1 MPDRHQYTAQDA
13 LDLVL
18 ERSPELLEGKTSSI
32 PGYRAALKR
41 FTKTPVKDIITSDL
55 SKIPL
60 TREFID
66 HFFERL
72 NKDSPPQSTQERKT
86 RSDWQSRLRTI
97 CRRLEGV
104 PVVRSTPA
112 WDSFLGH
119 IRDVGEKRTYS
130 EEALIPITST
140 FRAIAVE
147 AGIEPHEMTR
157 DWLTGAIKGATKKRR
172 DSLKSGLK
180 LLDDLWPDLPE
191 RQRPPEPFGSIRITS
206 EKRRSLPLPP
216 RVTAELETY
225 LASRVVGDTA
235 QGFTRAVSVKKGID
249 PKQSTNIYR
258 QAVGWLYDS
267 LCVVGELDPDAD
279 IGLNDLANLEWLSK
293 TAFEAL
299 SEIEAD
305 AGTPRTFPW
314 KPIEPETIYN
324 RTGSLIT
331 IFKSTVPDFDIGHI
345 EIFDPTKKNLVKK
358 NPEGLRK
365 ILSSHCSDEMTDEHR
380 AFCRVLVTNEEKQ
393 HLFLNMHMICWEQ
406 AQSRWKTYVQQTQHE
421 KNKTINLCVLATM
434 LALVVNIPFR
444 ARTVCEMVL
453 EGSQSDLSLPKDAK
467 KIAFHVAPARMKT
480 RERFDADVEDDK
492 LSKPR
497 KILEW
502 FIAGP
507 RKELLRKPKLLPE
520 ANRRPERL
528 FCGIGE
534 ARYNRILGSWTEDVG
549 MRMTTHLFRHS
560 LASFLINC
568 CDVPVA
574 DAARMLG
581 NSIAVAERRYVF
593 LDVIKRRS
601 NTLKMVA
608 DHRQHLTDM
617 HHPGRRRKI

>member
-1 MPDRHQYTAQDA
+1 MFDHHQYTAQDA
-13 LDLVL
+13 LDLVM
-18 ERSPELLEGKTSSI
+18 EGSPELLEGKTSSI
-32 PGYRAALKR
+32 AGYRAALKR
-41 FTKTPVKDIITSDL
+41 FTKTSVKGIITSDL

-60 TREFID
+60 TMVFID

-72 NKDSPPQSTQERKT
+72 NNDIPPHSKNEKKSRG
-86 RSDWQSRLRTI
+86 DWQSRLHTI

-112 WDSFLGH
+112 WTSFLDH
-119 IRDVGEKRTYS
+119 VRDVGEKRKYS
-130 EEALIPITST
+130 EEALIPVTST
-140 FRAIAVE
+140 FRAVAVE
-147 AGIEPHEMTR
+147 ASVEPNEMTR
-157 DWLTGAIKGATKKRR
+157 DWLMGVMKGATKKRR
-172 DSLKSGLK
+172 ASLKSGIK

-191 RQRPPEPFGSIRITS
+191 HQRPPEPFGSIRITS

-216 RVTAELETY
+216 RVTAELEAY
-225 LASRVVGDTA
+225 LASRIVGDTA
-235 QGFTRAVSVKKGID
+235 QGFTRAVSVKKGIN

-267 LCVVGELDPDAD
+267 LCIVRELDPDAD

-324 RTGSLIT
+324 RTGSLIA
-331 IFKSTVPDFDIGHI
+331 IFESTVPDFNIGHI
-345 EIFDPTKKNLVKK
+345 EIFDPTKKKVVKK
-358 NPEGLRK
+358 NAEGLRK
-365 ILSSHCSDEMTDEHR
+365 ILSGHCSDEMTDEHR
-380 AFCRVLVTNEEKQ
+380 AFCRALVTNEEKQ

-406 AQSRWKTYVQQTQHE
+406 AQSRWQTYDQQIQHE
-421 KNKTINLCVLATM
+421 KNQTINLCVLAAI

-453 EGSQSDLSLPKDAK
+453 EGSQADLSLPKGTK

-480 RERFDADVEDDK
+480 KARFDADVEDDRI
-492 LSKPR
+492 SKPR
-497 KILEW
+497 KILDW

-507 RKELLRKPKLLPE
+507 RKELLRNPKLLPE

-534 ARYNRILGSWTEDVG
+534 ARYNRILGAWTEDVG
-549 MRMTTHLFRHS
+549 MLMTTHMFRHA

-601 NTLKMVA
+601 NTLKKVA
-608 DHRQHLTDM
+608 DHRKHLTDL
-617 HHPGRRRKI
+617 HHPGRRRKR

>member
-1 MPDRHQYTAQDA
+1 MLDHHQYTAQDA

-18 ERSPELLEGKTSSI
+18 EGSPQLLEGKTSSI

-41 FTKTPVKDIITSDL
+41 LTKTSIKGIITSDL

-60 TREFID
+60 TMEFID

-72 NKDSPPQSTQERKT
+72 NKDSPPQSTKERKT
-86 RSDWQSRLRTI
+86 RGDWQSRLHTI

-112 WDSFLGH
+112 WDSFLDH
-119 IRDVGEKRTYS
+119 VTDVGEKRKYS
-130 EEALIPITST
+130 KEALIPVTST
-140 FRAIAVE
+140 FRAVAVE
-147 AGIEPHEMTR
+147 AGIEPYAMTR
-157 DWLTGAIKGATKKRR
+157 DWLTAAMKSATQNRR
-172 DSLKSGLK
+172 ESLKSGIEV
-180 LLDDLWPDLPE
+180 LDDLWPDLPHPL
-191 RQRPPEPFGSIRITS
+191 RPPEPFGSIRITS

-216 RVTAELETY
+216 RVAVELEAY
-225 LASRVVGDTA
+225 LASRVAGDTA
-235 QGFTRAVSVKKGID
+235 QGFTRAVSINRGIN

-258 QAVGWLYDS
+258 QAVGWLYDA
-267 LCVVGELDPDAD
+267 LCVVGEIDPDAD
-279 IGLNDLANLEWLSK
+279 IGLNDLAKLEWLSK

-314 KPIEPETIYN
+314 KPIEPDTIYN

-331 IFKSTVPDFDIGHI
+331 IFESTVPDFLIGHI
-345 EIFDPTKKNLVKK
+345 EMFDPIKRQTVKL
-358 NPEGLRK
+358 NAEGLRK
-365 ILSSHCSDEMTDEHR
+365 VLASHCSDEMTDEHR
-380 AFCRVLVTNEEKQ
+380 AFCRALVTSEEKQ

-406 AQSRWKTYVQQTQHE
+406 AQSHWKTYTQQKQHE
-421 KNKTINLCVLATM
+421 KNQTINLCVLAAI

-453 EGSQSDLSLPKDAK
+453 KGPQSDLSLAKDAK
-467 KIAFHVAPARMKT
+467 KIAFHVAPDRMKT
-480 RERFDADVEDDK
+480 KGRFDADVEDDR

-497 KILEW
+497 KILDW

-507 RKELLRKPKLLPE
+507 RKELLRNPKLLPE

-534 ARYNRILGSWTEDVG
+534 ARYNRILGAWTEDVG
-549 MRMTTHLFRHS
+549 MRMTTHLFRHA
-560 LASFLINC
+560 LASFLVTC

-581 NSIAVAERRYVF
+581 NSVAVAERKYVY

-608 DHRQHLTDM
+608 DHRQHLAGL
-617 HHPGRRRKI
+617 HHPGRRRKK

>member
-1 MPDRHQYTAQDA
+1 MLDRPQYTAQDA

-18 ERSPELLEGKTSSI
+18 EGSPQILEGKTSSI
-32 PGYRAALKR
+32 PGYSAALTRLTKR
-41 FTKTPVKDIITSDL
+41 TVKGLITTDL
-55 SKIPL
+55 STIPM
-60 TREFID
+60 TMEFID
-66 HFFERL
+66 HFFEQL
-72 NKDSPPQSTQERKT
+72 NKDSPPQSKKEIDT
-86 RSDWQSRLRTI
+86 RRDWQSRLRTI
-97 CRRLEGV
+97 CRRLEGI
-104 PVVRSTPA
+104 PVVQKTPA
-112 WDSFLGH
+112 WDSFLDH
-119 IRDVGEKRTYS
+119 IRDVGEKRGYS
-130 EEALIPITST
+130 EEALIPVTST
-140 FRAIAVE
+140 FRAVAVE
-147 AGIEPHEMTR
+147 AGIEPHEVTR
-157 DWLTGAIKGATKKRR
+157 DWLMGAMKGATKKRR
-172 DSLKSGLK
+172 DSLKRGIK
-180 LLDDLWPDLPE
+180 VLDDLWTDLPE
-191 RQRPPEPFGSIRITS
+191 QQRPPEPFGPIKIIS

-216 RVTAELETY
+216 RVKTELETY
-225 LASRVVGDTA
+225 LADRIAGNTA
-235 QGFTRAVSVKKGID
+235 PGFTRAVSVKKGID
-249 PKQSTNIYR
+249 PRQSTNIYR

-293 TAFEAL
+293 VAFEAL

-305 AGTPRTFPW
+305 AGTTRTFPW

-331 IFKSTVPDFDIGHI
+331 IFESTVPDFHLSHI
-345 EIFDPTKKNLVKK
+345 EIFDANKRRTVKK

-365 ILSSHCSDEMTDEHR
+365 ILCGHCSDEMTDEHR
-380 AFCRVLVTNEEKQ
+380 AFCRALVTNEEKQ

-406 AQSRWKTYVQQTQHE
+406 AQSSWKTYAQQTQHE
-421 KNKTINLCVLATM
+421 KNQTINLCVLAAM

-480 RERFDADVEDDK
+480 RERFDADVNDDK

-497 KILEW
+497 KILDW

-507 RKELLRKPKLLPE
+507 RKELLRNPKLLPE

-534 ARYNRILGSWTEDVG
+534 ARYNRILGAWTEEVG
-549 MRMTTHLFRHS
+549 MLMTTHMFRHA

-568 CDVPVA
+568 CGVPVA

-608 DHRQHLTDM
+608 DHRQHLADL
-617 HHPGRRRKI
+617 HHPGRRRKK

>member
-1 MPDRHQYTAQDA
+1 MLDHHHYTAQDA

-18 ERSPELLEGKTSSI
+18 EGSPELLEGKTSSI
-32 PGYRAALKR
+32 PGYSAALKR
-41 FTKTPVKDIITSDL
+41 FTKTSIKGIITSDL

-60 TREFID
+60 TMKFID
-66 HFFERL
+66 YFFERL
-72 NKDSPPQSTQERKT
+72 NQDSPPQSKNEKKT
-86 RSDWQSRLRTI
+86 RGDWQSRLRTI

-104 PVVRSTPA
+104 PVVQSTPA
-112 WDSFLGH
+112 WDSFLEQV
-119 IRDVGEKRTYS
+119 RDAGETRKYS
-130 EEALIPITST
+130 EEAMIPVTST
-140 FRAIAVE
+140 FRAVAVE

-157 DWLTGAIKGATKKRR
+157 DWLISAMKGATKKRR
-172 DSLKSGLK
+172 DSLKRGIK

-191 RQRPPEPFGSIRITS
+191 HQRPPEPFGSVRIIS
-206 EKRRSLPLPP
+206 EKRRSLPLPS
-216 RVTAELETY
+216 RVAAELEVY

-235 QGFTRAVSVKKGID
+235 QGFTRAVSIKKGID
-249 PKQSTNIYR
+249 PKHSTNIYR

-267 LCVVGELDPDAD
+267 LCVVGELDPGAN

-331 IFKSTVPDFDIGHI
+331 IFESTVSDFNIGHI
-345 EIFDPTKKNLVKK
+345 EIFDTTKKKVEKK
-358 NPEGLRK
+358 NAEGVRK
-365 ILSSHCSDEMTDEHR
+365 ILAGRCSDEMTDEHR
-380 AFCRVLVTNEEKQ
+380 AFCRILVTNEEKQ
-393 HLFLNMHMICWEQ
+393 YLFLNMHMICWEQ
-406 AQSRWKTYVQQTQHE
+406 AQTRWKTYAQQTPHE
-421 KNKTINLCVLATM
+421 KTQTINLCVLAAI

-453 EGSQSDLSLPKDAK
+453 EGSQPDLSLPKDTK
-467 KIAFHVAPARMKT
+467 KIAFHVAPTRMKT
-480 RERFDADVEDDK
+480 KKNFDADVEDDK

-497 KILEW
+497 KILDW

-507 RKELLRKPKLLPE
+507 RKELLRNPKLLPE
-520 ANRRPERL
+520 ASRRPERL

-534 ARYNRILGSWTEDVG
+534 ARYNRILSAWTEDVG
-549 MRMTTHLFRHS
+549 MLMTTHMFRHA

-568 CDVPVA
+568 CNVPVA

-593 LDVIKRRS
+593 VDVIKRRS
-601 NTLKMVA
+601 NTLQLVA
-608 DHRQHLTDM
+608 DKRQHLADL
-617 HHPGRRRKI
+617 HHPGRRRKK